1 MKGGGGTLFR
11 EPSRRADGP
20 APLHA
25 SAPLPGRRRGSSGGR
40 ESNTPPPP
48 THTPTTGCGI
58 RDRSDGPFCLK
69 GRGRGPA
76 RRSALP
82 TAGGSARPRPRPR
95 RQPPPGDRVTGPGS
109 CQRPER
115 GLSPPRP
122 PGHRQAPSAARDRA
136 RPDRTDA
143 PEGAGARCGSPPPPA
158 SPHLCG
164 AAPRRSPPPAS
175 SPAPSLPRG
184 KRGAL
189 SPRPPVGCEPP
200 RRPPPTPACGTARWR
215 AGGRVRPTFE
225 ELHLLELEGDVVA
238 AGENVDGAAGLR
250 EQVQVQL
257 QPHPAAAR
265 PCHPPPGA
273 ARPAWAGGR
282 RPPPG

>member
-40 ESNTPPPP
+40 ESNTPPPQH
-48 THTPTTGCGI
+48 THPPRAAGSGTGAT
-58 RDRSDGPFCLK
+58 GP
-69 GRGRGPA
+69 
-76 RRSALP
+76 SALKV
-82 TAGGSARPRPRPR
+82 AVGAQRGARP
-95 RQPPPGDRVTGPGS
+95 
-109 CQRPER
+109 CQRP
-115 GLSPPRP
+115 GALPGPGPGPGDSPRP
-122 PGHRQAPSAARDRA
+122 GIALQGRGAASAPSAACPLLARRA
-136 RPDRTDA
+136 TARHPAPPGIGPGLTGRTPRRGPVPA
-143 PEGAGARCGSPPPPA
+143 VGLPPA

-238 AGENVDGAAGLR
+238 AGENIDGAAGLR

-265 PCHPPPGA
+265 PCHPPPEA

>member
-40 ESNTPPPP
+40 ESNTPPPQH
-48 THTPTTGCGI
+48 THPPRAAGSGTGATG
-58 RDRSDGPFCLK
+58 LK

-143 PEGAGARCGSPPPPA
+143 PEGAGARCGSPPRFPSPVRGCSAPLPA
-158 SPHLCG
+158 AGFFPSTESAKRQERGAEP
-164 AAPRRSPPPAS
+164 AAPGGLRAAPPPAAH
-175 SPAPSLPRG
+175 PRLRDGSL
-184 KRGAL
+184 
-189 SPRPPVGCEPP
+189 
-200 RRPPPTPACGTARWR
+200 
-215 AGGRVRPTFE
+215 AGGRPRPS
-225 ELHLLELEGDVVA
+225 HL
-238 AGENVDGAAGLR
+238 
-250 EQVQVQL
+250 
-257 QPHPAAAR
+257 
-265 PCHPPPGA
+265 
-273 ARPAWAGGR
+273 
-282 RPPPG
+282 